1 MAHPL
6 LVNAVEIL
14 RRPGTEKDLETEV
27 GLAEL
32 GVDDPDRFADGAV
45 AAVRLHLESLSDG
58 VVVDGV
64 VRVPWHG
71 TCRRCLD
78 DTGGVLESEI
88 HELYQRVV
96 TDPDAFEIEGDQL
109 DLRPVVREIVLLD
122 APSTPLCR
130 PDCPGLCPTCGT
142 RLADTTCGCAAPP
155 PDPRWGALE
164 GLRLDDPDGGAAD
177 RS

>member
-14 RRPGTEKDLETEV
+14 RRPGTERDLTVEIALADLE
-27 GLAEL
+27 
-32 GVDDPDRFADGAV
+32 VDDPERFDEGAV
-45 AAVRLHLESLSDG
+45 VDVHLHLESLSDG
-58 VVVDGV
+58 VVVDGT
-64 VRVPWHG
+64 VRVAWHG
-71 TCRRCLD
+71 TCRRCLAP
-78 DTGGVLESEI
+78 TGGALQSEI
-88 HELYQRVV
+88 HELYQRVR

-130 PDCPGLCPTCGT
+130 PDCPGLCPSCGA
-142 RLADTTCGCAAPP
+142 RLAETTCGCSAPP

-164 GLRLDDPDGGAAD
+164 GLRLDDPGD
-177 RS
+177 